1 MDDLERDPD
10 PDRKTDGL
18 TLDELC
24 AETGESRRTVRFYI
38 LNGLL
43 TAPSGAGPAAR
54 YPHEHARRLRVIRAL
69 QAEGRQLAAIRDL
82 LEQTPEADLDGLLR
96 RESPRPPT
104 GASSSPAPS
113 GLIAPT
119 PSVGSSAAND
129 PSPTGLYRSQWD
141 HLTLWAGVELHVR
154 RPLGTA
160 TQRRVQKLLDFA
172 RSLGA
177 GGEP

>member
-1 MDDLERDPD
+1 MNDHERQPDPD
-10 PDRKTDGL
+10 PELDRPADGL

-24 AETGESRRTVRFYI
+24 ADTGESRRTVRFYI

-54 YPHEHARRLRVIRAL
+54 YPRGHARRLRVIRAL
-69 QAEGRQLAAIRDL
+69 QAEGRQLAAIREL
-82 LEQTPEADLDGLLR
+82 LEQTPEAELDGLLR
-96 RESPRPPT
+96 REPPRPPAGST
-104 GASSSPAPS
+104 PSAAPGVSDELSPA
-113 GLIAPT
+113 
-119 PSVGSSAAND
+119 
-129 PSPTGLYRSQWD
+129 GLYRSQWD

-160 TQRRVQKLLDFA
+160 AQRRVQKLLDFA
-172 RSLGA
+172 RNLGA

>member
-1 MDDLERDPD
+1 MDEHDP
-10 PDRKTDGL
+10 DGL

-54 YPHEHARRLRVIRAL
+54 YPREHARRLRVIRAL

-82 LEQTPEADLDGLLR
+82 LERTPEGDLDGLLR
-96 RESPRPPT
+96 RESPRPPAGT
-104 GASSSPAPS
+104 RSSPVS
-113 GLIAPT
+113 TGST
-119 PSVGSSAAND
+119 SSAPPAPLPESDD